1 MVYERGWCNSYPH
14 FCMCAESLQLSL
26 TLWNPM
32 DCVAC
37 QAPLSRGLFM
47 QEYWSGLPCP
57 TPGEFPSQRSN
68 PCLLNLLQLN
78 WSGLPFPSPG
88 DLLNLGIE
96 PPFPALQRV
105 LYHLV
110 TSEGLWATRKSPPT
124 LAGGFFITN
133 APWEAPILVQARFF
147 IPLLSFKNLFCF
159 LQFECCPSV

>member
-1 MVYERGWCNSYPH
+1 MVYERGWCISYPH

-88 DLLNLGIE
+88 DLLNLGTE

-147 IPLLSFKNLFCF
+147 IPLVSFKNLFCF